1 MSVIKRALATVLTVA
16 ACAPAASAQSADE
29 RIAAR
34 EVVKK
39 RGEAVVMVTATLKVR
54 FNVGGRDQ
62 TSDQQAQ
69 ANGTVLDASGLT
81 VLSLSTLQ
89 PDDLMSRQLSA
100 RVSPDTRVDV
110 TTEPSEIKMHL
121 ADGREVPAR
130 LVLRDQD
137 LDLAFIRPAQ
147 APATPMV
154 CVDMPTAKPSILDL
168 LFVIQRTSEA
178 TGWSTA
184 AAFGTVQLVI
194 DKPQK
199 YYQVVMPTIGGGGLG
214 SPIFD
219 PSGKFVGIILLR
231 NPSGRGAST
240 SGVLPADEIR
250 DIAKQ
255 ATAK

>member
-1 MSVIKRALATVLTVA
+1 MTPIKIAVAVLMTVA
-16 ACAPAASAQSADE
+16 ACTPAISAQSADE
-29 RIAAR
+29 RSAAR

-39 RGEAVVMVTATLKVR
+39 RGDAVVMVTATLKVR
-54 FNVGGRDQ
+54 YNVGGREQ

-89 PDDLMSRQLSA
+89 PDDLMARSLSA
-100 RVSPDTRVDV
+100 RVSPDTKVDV
-110 TTEPSEIKMHL
+110 TTEPSEIKMHM
-121 ADGREVPAR
+121 ADGREVPAK

-137 LDLAFIRPAQ
+137 LDLAFIRPTQ
-147 APATPMV
+147 ASSTPMT
-154 CVDMPTAKPSILDL
+154 CVDAPTAKPSILDL

-178 TGWSTA
+178 TGWTTA

-194 DKPQK
+194 DKPQT
-199 YYQVVMPTIGGGGLG
+199 YYQVAMPTVGGSGLG

-219 PSGKFVGIILLR
+219 PSGRFVGIILLR
-231 NPSGRGAST
+231 NTGGRGASA
-240 SGVLPADEIR
+240 SGILPADEIR

-255 ATAK
+255 ASAK

>member
-1 MSVIKRALATVLTVA
+1 
-16 ACAPAASAQSADE
+16 
-29 RIAAR
+29 
-34 EVVKK
+34 
-39 RGEAVVMVTATLKVR
+39 
-54 FNVGGRDQ
+54 
-62 TSDQQAQ
+62 
-69 ANGTVLDASGLT
+69 VLDASGLT

-100 RVSPDTRVDV
+100 RVSADTRVDV

-121 ADGREVPAR
+121 ADGREVPAK

-147 APATPMV
+147 APATPMT
-154 CVDMPTAKPSILDL
+154 CVDAPSVKASILDL

-194 DKPQK
+194 DKPQT
-199 YYQVVMPTIGGGGLG
+199 YYQVSMPTVGGGGLG

-219 PSGKFVGIILLR
+219 PAGRFVGVILLR
-231 NPSGRGAST
+231 NSGGRGSSS
-240 SGVLPADEIR
+240 SGILPADEIR

-255 ATAK
+255 ANSK